1 MPEVNE
7 IYSEYGAMELGLLH
21 EARNS
26 ILSRVTDGDYK
37 KLDDDSLSRLLAIG
51 RALRVKTAH
60 SNSGSKKGARA
71 PKTPTATEDLL

>member
-1 MPEVNE
+1 MPEVND
-7 IYSEYGAMELGLLH
+7 IFTEYGAMELGALH

-26 ILSRVTDGDYK
+26 ILSKVPDGNYK
-37 KLDDDSLSRLLAIG
+37 QLDDESLSRLLAIG

-71 PKTPTATEDLL
+71 PKTPTATDDLL